1 MRAKIAFKQITSSV
15 FSMRTLLIYIN
26 SICYDLLSIVAHS
39 KNFGKHG
46 IIF

>member
-1 MRAKIAFKQITSSV
+1 MRAKIAFNQIPSSV

-26 SICYDLLSIVAHS
+26 SICNHLLLFAAHS

-46 IIF
+46 IIS